1 MNDISKPIALWQYM
15 KWDKLMCDV
24 MFFFF
29 FPRHESM
36 PVFLLGLEDL
46 LAVRKVYCRIFGKC
60 EVGNLKFSE

>member
-24 MFFFF
+24 LFF

-46 LAVRKVYCRIFGKC
+46 LAVRKVYCRFFGKC
-60 EVGNLKFSE
+60 KVGNLKFSE